1 MEHLLAALRA
11 AAEPTRLRLLSLCA
25 QGELTVS
32 ELVTVLGQSQ
42 PRVSRHLKL
51 MCEGGLLERFREG
64 AWVFYRLARSGAGG
78 DLARRALELLPS
90 HDPQLAR
97 DNARLAAI
105 KQARAEAAA
114 AFFDANAGRWAELRG
129 LHVDEAEVEAAVL
142 AAFAGHE
149 VGDLLDIGTGTGR
162 LLELLGP
169 QVRRGEGLDASREM
183 LTLARARLEAA
194 GLRHCGVRQGDMY
207 ALPFDDAA
215 FDAVVIHQVLH
226 FADSPAL
233 AVAEAGRVLRPGG
246 LLLVVDFAP
255 HELESLRIEQNHRR
269 LGFSDAEVSLW
280 CDEGG
285 LAMKR
290 ILGLPG
296 GPLTV
301 TLWLAER
308 LPSPLTPEN
317 QAKIQNSPEETP

>member
-1 MEHLLAALRA
+1 MEHVLAALRA

-64 AWVFYRLARSGAGG
+64 AWAFYRLSRDGAGG
-78 DLARRALELLPS
+78 ELARRCLDLVPGD
-90 HDPQLAR
+90 DPQISR

-105 KQARAEAAA
+105 KQARSEAAE

-129 LHVDEAEVEAAVL
+129 LHVDEAKVEAALL
-142 AAFAGHE
+142 AAFERRGVH
-149 VGDLLDIGTGTGR
+149 DLLDIGTGTGR

-169 QVRRGEGLDASREM
+169 KVQRGEGIDASREM
-183 LTLARARLEAA
+183 LALARARLETA

-207 ALPFDDAA
+207 ALPFADAG

-226 FADSPAL
+226 FADNPAL
-233 AVAEAGRVLRPGG
+233 VVSEAGRMLRPGG
-246 LLLVVDFAP
+246 LLALVDFAP
-255 HELESLRIEQNHRR
+255 HQLEALREEQNHRR
-269 LGFSDAEVSLW
+269 LGFADAEVEGW
-280 CDEGG
+280 CASAG
-285 LAMKR
+285 LAMKN
-290 ILGLPG
+290 IVSLPG

-308 LPSPLTPEN
+308 RSVPNQNNPEVSP
-317 QAKIQNSPEETP
+317 

>member
-1 MEHLLAALRA
+1 MDHVLAALRA

-32 ELVTVLGQSQ
+32 ELVAVLGQSQ

-64 AWVFYRLARSGAGG
+64 AWVFYRLSRDGAGG
-78 DLARRALELLPS
+78 ELARRCLDLVPAD
-90 HDPQLAR
+90 DPQITR
-97 DNARLAAI
+97 DNARLGAI
-105 KQARAEAAA
+105 KQARAEAAS

-129 LHVDEAEVEAAVL
+129 LHVDEVEVEAALL
-142 AAFAGHE
+142 AAFERRAVH
-149 VGDLLDIGTGTGR
+149 DLLDIGTGTGR

-169 QVRRGEGLDASREM
+169 KVQRGEGVDASREM
-183 LTLARARLEAA
+183 LSLARARLEAA

-207 ALPFDDAA
+207 ALPFADAG

-226 FADSPAL
+226 FADNPAL
-233 AVAEAGRVLRPGG
+233 AVSEAGRMLRPGG
-246 LLLVVDFAP
+246 LLALVDFAP
-255 HELESLRIEQNHRR
+255 HQLESLREEQNHRR
-269 LGFSDAEVSLW
+269 LGFTDAEVEGW
-280 CDEGG
+280 CASAG
-285 LAMKR
+285 LIMKN
-290 ILGLPG
+290 IVSLPG

-308 LPSPLTPEN
+308 RPAHNQNNPEVSP
-317 QAKIQNSPEETP
+317 